1 MGVGLFPTEPPQRM
15 CELAQHAERLGYA
28 NVWLGDSQNIWRESS
43 VTLGAAAVGTSRVV
57 LGTGVTNTVTRH
69 RSILASTW
77 ATLHELTAGRV
88 ALGVGVGDSSMFTMG
103 MRPARLADLERA
115 VVDLRALLRGEEAR
129 EQSSGAAYRLAY
141 VREPLDVPI
150 YIAASGPKILRLAGR
165 IADGVI
171 VLVGT
176 HPRFVDAALETVA
189 AGAEESGR
197 TLTDLHLVLWTPT
210 AIDTDATRARD
221 LVRSHVARVA
231 MRPLPAAVDAEQQA
245 AVERIRAAYDYYE
258 HMQTAAT
265 HSHLVPDSL
274 VDLFA
279 LAGTAEECA
288 ATLARL
294 KRTGIDQVASI
305 PYVAPTG
312 NRADTMTTFAEIF
325 AAA

>member
-15 CELAQHAERLGYA
+15 RELVQHAERLGYA

-43 VTLGAAAVGTSRVV
+43 VTLGAAAVGTSSVV

-69 RSILASTW
+69 RSVLASTW

-115 VVDLRALLRGEEAR
+115 VTDLRCLFRGEEAR
-129 EQSSGAAYRLAY
+129 EESSDAAYRLAY
-141 VREPLDVPI
+141 VGEPLDVPI
-150 YIAASGPKILRLAGR
+150 YVAASGPKILRLAGR

-176 HPRFVDAALETVA
+176 HPRFVDAALQTVA

-197 TLTDLHLVLWTPT
+197 TLADLHLVLWTPT
-210 AIDTDATRARD
+210 AIDADATRARD

-245 AVERIRAAYDYYE
+245 AVERIRTAYDYYE

-265 HSHLVPDSL
+265 HSNLVPDSL

-288 ATLARL
+288 ATLTRL
-294 KRTGIDQVASI
+294 KGTGIDQVATI
-305 PYVAPTG
+305 PYVAPG
-312 NRADTMTTFAEIF
+312 ENRADTMATFAEVF